1 MTSVA
6 SSLYHKAF
14 KKVEHFDLEKM
25 DKVTPIKENAWKF
38 ELFLQNFMP

>member
-14 KKVEHFDLEKM
+14 KKVEYFDLEKM
-25 DKVTPIKENAWKF
+25 EKVSSFNENAWKF